1 MHAYTLRRATSA
13 DAGTVRDITR
23 AAYAKWVP
31 VIGREPKPMT
41 ADYDKAVADHII
53 DLLEEAGQPIALIE
67 MIPAPD
73 HLLIEN
79 IAVLPERHNAGL
91 GGILLDRADT
101 IARSLGLTELRLYT
115 NGKFTANIDFYAR
128 RGFEVF
134 LREVHPSLGEAVH
147 MKRPV
152 RVSDRNPWP

>member
-1 MHAYTLRRATSA
+1 MHAYAFRRATSA

-67 MIPAPD
+67 VIPAPD

-101 IARSLGLTELRLYT
+101 IAQSLGLNELRLYT
-115 NGKFTANIDFYAR
+115 NGKFTSNIDFYAR

-152 RVSDRNPWP
+152 RVSDRNPLP